1 MSEQTFQDLQK
12 KQELCKANV
21 TLNSPGGQLK
31 CMGQFRSH
39 IKHKEKHYELT
50 IYVVK
55 GPTVN
60 NLLSGRAAKEIS
72 LVKQI
77 EEVNTTI
84 GDHGRL
90 ETEPVKIL
98 LREGAEPYAGNTAR
112 RVHCFRK

>member
-1 MSEQTFQDLQK
+1 MS
-12 KQELCKANV
+12 
-21 TLNSPGGQLK
+21 
-31 CMGQFRSH
+31 QFRSH

-60 NLLSGRAAKEIS
+60 NLLSGRAAKEMGM
-72 LVKQI
+72 VKRI

-90 ETEPVKIL
+90 ET
-98 LREGAEPYAGNTAR
+98 
-112 RVHCFRK
+112 

>member
-1 MSEQTFQDLQK
+1 MSEQTFQNLQK

-31 CMGQFRSH
+31 RMGQFRSH

-60 NLLSGRAAKEIS
+60 NLLSGRAAKEMS
-72 LVKQI
+72 LVKRIDPGQY
-77 EEVNTTI
+77 NHR
-84 GDHGRL
+84 G
-90 ETEPVKIL
+90 PQK
-98 LREGAEPYAGNTAR
+98 AR
-112 RVHCFRK
+112 D